1 MKNHRTLFISIILA
15 FVLLSLS
22 ACGGREPA
30 ATPTPTLE
38 PPPPEEPMAAHVN
51 GAGIL
56 LAEYQAELQRYQ
68 AALQAE
74 GAAFDQAA
82 ASKEVI
88 DELVNQT
95 LLAQA
100 AASQNY
106 TVNDAAL
113 QARID
118 ELAGE
123 AGGVEALNAW
133 LAQNFYTDA
142 TFRLALKREMA
153 AVWMR
158 NQIIA
163 SVPSTTEQVHARQI
177 LVDSQ
182 SEAES
187 VLRQLQAGTP
197 FDTLAYQYD
206 KLTGGELGWFPRGY
220 LLQPDVE
227 SAAFSLE
234 AGAYSGVISTS
245 NGYHIIEVIEKDA
258 QHALSPDALLFLQ
271 RQALEN
277 WLETQRSQ
285 GNIEITIP

>member
-38 PPPPEEPMAAHVN
+38 PTPTEEPMAAHVN

-142 TFRLALKREMA
+142 SFRLALKREMA

-163 SVPSTTEQVHARQI
+163 SVPSTAEQVHVRQI
-177 LVDSQ
+177 LLDSQ

-206 KLTGGELGWFPRGY
+206 TLTGGELGWFPRGY

>member
-38 PPPPEEPMAAHVN
+38 PTPTEEPMAAHVN

-142 TFRLALKREMA
+142 SFRLALKREMA

-182 SEAES
+182 SKAES

-206 KLTGGELGWFPRGY
+206 TLTGGELGWFPRGY

>member
-1 MKNHRTLFISIILA
+1 MKNHRSLSILVTLVFA
-15 FVLLSLS
+15 LLLLS
-22 ACGGREPA
+22 ACGSREPA
-30 ATPTPTLE
+30 AAPTPTLE
-38 PPPPEEPMAAHVN
+38 PTPTEEPMAAHVN

-88 DELVNQT
+88 GELVNQT

-106 TVNDAAL
+106 TVDDAAL

-123 AGGVEALNAW
+123 VGGVEALNAW

-142 TFRLALKREMA
+142 SFRLALKREMA

-158 NQIIA
+158 NQIIG
-163 SVPSTTEQVHARQI
+163 SIPSTAEQVHARQI
-177 LVDSQ
+177 LLDSQ
-182 SEAES
+182 SEADS

-206 KLTGGELGWFPRGY
+206 TLTGGELGWFPRGY

-227 SAAFSLE
+227 NAAFSLE
-234 AGAYSGVISTS
+234 AGAYSGVISTP
-245 NGYHIIEVIEKDA
+245 NGYHIVEVIEKDA

-271 RQALEN
+271 RQALES
-277 WLETQRSQ
+277 WLETQRAQAS
-285 GNIEITIP
+285 IEITIP

>member
-15 FVLLSLS
+15 FALLSLS

-38 PPPPEEPMAAHVN
+38 PTPPEEPMAAHVN

-118 ELAGE
+118 ELASE

-142 TFRLALKREMA
+142 SFRLALKREMA

-206 KLTGGELGWFPRGY
+206 TLTGGELGWFPRGY

>member
-1 MKNHRTLFISIILA
+1 MKNHRTLPILVTLVFA
-15 FVLLSLS
+15 LLLLS
-22 ACGGREPA
+22 ACGSREPA

-38 PPPPEEPMAAHVN
+38 PTPTEEPMAAHVN

-88 DELVNQT
+88 GELVNQT

-106 TVNDAAL
+106 TVDDAAL
-113 QARID
+113 QVRID

-123 AGGVEALNAW
+123 VGGVETLNAW

-142 TFRLALKREMA
+142 SFRLALKREMA

-158 NQIIA
+158 NQIIG
-163 SVPSTTEQVHARQI
+163 SIPSTAEQVHARQI
-177 LVDSQ
+177 LLDSQ
-182 SEAES
+182 SEADS

-206 KLTGGELGWFPRGY
+206 TLTGGELGWFPRGY

-227 SAAFSLE
+227 NAAFSLE
-234 AGAYSGVISTS
+234 AGAYSGVISTP
-245 NGYHIIEVIEKDA
+245 NGYHIVEVIEKDA

-271 RQALEN
+271 RQALES
-277 WLETQRSQ
+277 WLETQRAQAS
-285 GNIEITIP
+285 IEITIP

>member
-38 PPPPEEPMAAHVN
+38 PTPTEEPMAAHVN

-142 TFRLALKREMA
+142 SFRLALKREMA

-163 SVPSTTEQVHARQI
+163 SVPSTAEQVHARQI
-177 LVDSQ
+177 LLDSQ

-206 KLTGGELGWFPRGY
+206 TLTGGELGWFPRGY
-220 LLQPDVE
+220 LLQPEVE

>member
-38 PPPPEEPMAAHVN
+38 PTPTEEPMAAHVN

-106 TVNDAAL
+106 TVDDAAL

-123 AGGVEALNAW
+123 AGGAEALNAW

-142 TFRLALKREMA
+142 SFRLALKREMA

-206 KLTGGELGWFPRGY
+206 TLTGGELGWFPRGY

>member
-1 MKNHRTLFISIILA
+1 
-15 FVLLSLS
+15 
-22 ACGGREPA
+22 
-30 ATPTPTLE
+30 
-38 PPPPEEPMAAHVN
+38 MAAHVN

-106 TVNDAAL
+106 TVDDAAL

-123 AGGVEALNAW
+123 AGGAEALNAW

-142 TFRLALKREMA
+142 SFRLALKREMA

-206 KLTGGELGWFPRGY
+206 TLTGGELGWFPRGY

-227 SAAFSLE
+227 SAAFNLE

-258 QHALSPDALLFLQ
+258 QHTLSPDALLFLQ

>member
-38 PPPPEEPMAAHVN
+38 PTPTEEPMAAHVN

-142 TFRLALKREMA
+142 SFRLALKREMA

-163 SVPSTTEQVHARQI
+163 SVPSTAEQVHARQI
-177 LVDSQ
+177 LLDSQ

-206 KLTGGELGWFPRGY
+206 TLTGGELGWFPRGY

-227 SAAFSLE
+227 SAAFNLE

>member
-15 FVLLSLS
+15 FALLSLS

-38 PPPPEEPMAAHVN
+38 PTPTEEPMAAHVN

-142 TFRLALKREMA
+142 SFRLALKREMA

-206 KLTGGELGWFPRGY
+206 TLTGGELGWFPRGY